1 MNAPTALTQLST
13 LRHRLKTAQAP
24 HIVTLQLPQRT
35 LCIRTDQ
42 ATLAQTLRDYFAPC
56 LITLD
61 SAKADLEILALESSE
76 WLSLGENWQDWQRE
90 PRKSGRKDTIFDFND
105 EERFV
110 YKVKT
115 GMVFWQNPHQPTAI
129 GPVNQH
135 PNQVINF
142 ALTQYLNHHLNQGW
156 QLGHCAALTLQDQ
169 GLAIAGLS
177 GGGKST
183 LMLHLLELGQAF
195 VSNDRLLIRPDATRP
210 GQFCM
215 RGIPKWPRVNP
226 GTLLHNPRL
235 QAMLPAHTQTELSAM
250 PEDALRQLED
260 KYDVPVQT
268 FYGDSAIRMEAPLS
282 ALIVLDWGDDR
293 AETTQ
298 LKVTT
303 LKDSPELV
311 PALAKSPGPF
321 YAEPAQDHES
331 QNEKNRFLAN
341 GQSPSH
347 STYLRMLGDLP
358 CWVLQG
364 RWDFQKAVALIEQQ
378 LTASPN
384 VS

>member
-1 MNAPTALTQLST
+1 MNTPTALTHLNA
-13 LRHRLKTAQAP
+13 LRHQLKTAHAS
-24 HIVTLQLPQRT
+24 HALTLQLPQMT
-35 LCIRTDQ
+35 LRIRTDQ
-42 ATLAQTLRDYFAPC
+42 AALAQTLSDYFAPC
-56 LITLD
+56 LIQPAPR
-61 SAKADLEILALESSE
+61 SQPDLEILALESSE

-90 PRKSGRKDTIFDFND
+90 PGKSGRKDAIFDFSD

-129 GPVNQH
+129 GPVNRH

-156 QLGHCAALTLQDQ
+156 QLGHCAALTLQNR

-195 VSNDRLLIRPDATRP
+195 VSNDRLLIRPDTTRP

-226 GTLLHNPRL
+226 GTLLHNHRL
-235 QAMLPAHTQTELSAM
+235 KTMLSPHTQAELSAM
-250 PEDALRQLED
+250 PADALRQLED

-268 FYGDSAIRMEAPLS
+268 FYGDAAIRMEAPLD
-282 ALIVLDWGDDR
+282 ALIVLDWGDER
-293 AETTQ
+293 AETTR
-298 LKVTT
+298 LNVTT
-303 LKDSPELV
+303 LKDAPELV
-311 PALAKSPGPF
+311 AALAKSPGPF
-321 YAEPAQDHES
+321 YAELSDGS
-331 QNEKNRFLAN
+331 QLPERNRRFLAN
-341 GQSPSH
+341 GQPPNQ
-347 STYLRMLGDLP
+347 STYLATLGDLP

-364 RWDFQKAVALIEQQ
+364 RWDFEQALVLIRQQ
-378 LTASPN
+378 LER
-384 VS
+384 

>member
-1 MNAPTALTQLST
+1 MNTPTILTHLNA
-13 LRHRLKTAQAP
+13 LRHRLKTAQAS
-24 HIVTLQLPQRT
+24 HAVTLQLPQMT
-35 LCIRTDQ
+35 LRIRTDQ
-42 ATLAQTLRDYFAPC
+42 AALAQTLSDYFAPC
-56 LITLD
+56 LIPQAPTPRP
-61 SAKADLEILALESSE
+61 DLEILALESSE
-76 WLSLGENWQDWQRE
+76 WLTLGENWQDWQRE
-90 PRKSGRKDTIFDFND
+90 PGKSGRKDAIFDFND

-115 GMVFWQNPHQPTAI
+115 GMVFWQNPDQPTAI
-129 GPVNQH
+129 GPVNRH

-156 QLGHCAALTLQDQ
+156 QLGHCAALTVQNQ

-195 VSNDRLLIRPDATRP
+195 VSNDRLLIRPDTTRP

-226 GTLLHNPRL
+226 GTLLHNRRL
-235 QAMLPAHTQTELSAM
+235 KAMLSPHTQAELSTM
-250 PEDALRQLED
+250 PADALRQLED

-268 FYGDSAIRMEAPLS
+268 FYGDAAIRMEAPLN
-282 ALIVLDWGDDR
+282 ALIVLDWGDER
-293 AETTQ
+293 AETTR
-298 LKVTT
+298 LNVTT
-303 LKDSPELV
+303 LKDAPELV
-311 PALAKSPGPF
+311 AALAKSPGPF
-321 YAEPAQDHES
+321 YAQPIEGPPPPDG
-331 QNEKNRFLAN
+331 KRRFLPN

-347 STYLRMLGDLP
+347 STYLAMLGDLP

-364 RWDFQKAVALIEQQ
+364 RWDFEQAVALIRQQ
-378 LTASPN
+378 LER
-384 VS
+384 